1 MDPYTLAYLAG
12 HSDFS
17 RLAGTSIRRH
27 IRSGRQWNARGQHR
41 VGTVLKCRR
50 RDWLNQLGF
59 SVSKDGK
66 FPVPKLVEEPGA
78 RTAPFHVVVN
88 WRMPSPKPR
97 RTSVRIADNT
107 LEAALERQGV
117 SGQLEVLLAAMNPST
132 LPLMVPICS
141 ITGMHRQPR

>member
-41 VGTVLKCRR
+41 VGTILGTVLKCRR

-66 FPVPKLVEEPGA
+66 FPVPKVVEEPGA

-88 WRMPSPKPR
+88 WP
-97 RTSVRIADNT
+97 
-107 LEAALERQGV
+107 AALKSSLR
-117 SGQLEVLLAAMNPST
+117 
-132 LPLMVPICS
+132 
-141 ITGMHRQPR
+141 